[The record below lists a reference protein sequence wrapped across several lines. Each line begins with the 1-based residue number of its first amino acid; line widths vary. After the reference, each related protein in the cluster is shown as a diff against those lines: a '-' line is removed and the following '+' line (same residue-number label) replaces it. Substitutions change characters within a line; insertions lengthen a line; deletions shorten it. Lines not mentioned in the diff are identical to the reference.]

1 MWRNFL
7 PSDFDLSVCES
18 LGHAEGR
25 PKASCLREVMAYLKD
40 MGSRTT
46 CSLNSSGFVVTLTSF
61 SEFPSVQTSCSKRIM
76 RSLARILLVSINVEV
91 ITTTSSHS
99 AVYRVEYC
107 RNNVSAY
114 ETYTNIS
121 RAECALRCLNYT
133 GCFGVSMTDLTESS
147 GIVATCQLEPFRS
160 VNFGQLCQYNAGS
173 LNYYRTDE
181 CARCGFTKYGSKCY
195 KSVTTVTDIPSKIDA
210 ECRRKYNGS
219 RAVLPRSQE
228 DLDEMFGFLKFI

>member
-1 MWRNFL
+1 
-7 PSDFDLSVCES
+7 
-18 LGHAEGR
+18 
-25 PKASCLREVMAYLKD
+25 
-40 MGSRTT
+40 
-46 CSLNSSGFVVTLTSF
+46 
-61 SEFPSVQTSCSKRIM
+61 M
-76 RSLARILLVSINVEV
+76 RSLYNVLLVLVNVHV
-91 ITTTSSHS
+91 MITTSSQS
-99 AVYRVEYC
+99 AIYVVEYC

-219 RAVLPRSQE
+219 RAVLPRTQE
-228 DLDEMFGFLKFI
+228 DLDETFGYLKFIQRETHRIAVDYKEVNGHMYIRDGPVLNFTYTWYKDEPNQRSETCVLLINFEFADVHCTRHFHYICVKDHC